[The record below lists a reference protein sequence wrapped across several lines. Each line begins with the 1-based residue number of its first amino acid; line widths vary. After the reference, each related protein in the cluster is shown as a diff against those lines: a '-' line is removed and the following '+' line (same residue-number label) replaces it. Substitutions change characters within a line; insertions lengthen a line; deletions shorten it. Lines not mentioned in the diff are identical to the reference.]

1 MVKCVTYLR
10 ISRNDTKEFIIPDI
24 NNCDADVCSIENQRK
39 VLAEYIKKNKLI
51 HMAEFADEG
60 YTGTNFN
67 RPGFINML
75 GWLDENRVKC
85 IIVKDLSRLGR
96 DYIETGRLLNYYF
109 PMKNIRII
117 SVMDGYD
124 SNNADYHER
133 KITVPLINLLND
145 SYARD
150 ISCKVRYSQSIK
162 RKQGQYIGA
171 FAVYG
176 YKKAAH
182 NKNRLIIDEE
192 AADIVKKIFRMRID
206 GDSAEKIS
214 QVLNSQ
220 KVLSPYMYKKSKD
233 SKFKTSFAKREIS
246 LWRPYAVRRI
256 IKNQIYTGVLI
267 QGMTKKINY
276 KIDKRIDV
284 PKEEWDICEGVVPA
298 IISREQFEI
307 ANKMGCNNKNALHR
321 GLPRG

>member
-1 MVKCVTYLR
+1 MMDCVTYLR
-10 ISRNDTKEFIIPDI
+10 ISRSDTKIINVSDTYS
-24 NNCDADVCSIENQRK
+24 CDADTCSIENQRK
-39 VLAEYIKKNKLI
+39 VLADYIEKNNFK
-51 HMAEFADEG
+51 HMAEFMDEG

-67 RPGFINML
+67 RPGFIRML
-75 GWLDENRVKC
+75 GWIDENNVKC

-96 DYIETGRLLNYYF
+96 DYIETGRLLDYYF

-176 YKKAAH
+176 YKKAAQ

-192 AADIVKKIFRMRID
+192 AADIVKKIFMMRID

-220 KVLSPYMYKKSKD
+220 KVLSPYMYKKSKE
-233 SKFKTSFAKREIS
+233 SKFKTSFAKGEIS

-256 IKNQIYTGVLI
+256 IKNQIYTGVLL

-276 KIDKRIDV
+276 KIDKRIAV
-284 PKEEWDICEGVVPA
+284 PKEEWDVCEGVVPA
-298 IISREQFEI
+298 IISHEQFEI
-307 ANKMGCNNKNALHR
+307 ANKLGCNNKNALHR